1 MEDLW
6 SDIARLIL
14 AMETGK
20 GLSTAE
26 EMEKSEVA
34 WEEEMVRRNRL
45 ANLGLPAEEKQAVE
59 RFEDGVAAV
68 AELERRRVPSPRTFF
83 SRSGH
88 WSDME
93 LVAAV
98 QQGLWEVSIRL
109 EKNCLTFVNFQ
120 GYSLALQPA
129 HLSKERWQV
138 FLGEK
143 KGGCLIP
150 SVPLGGG
157 SAAHQHKV
165 ARALAKA
172 REAMD
177 EDSHPLQSVRRGLV
191 VQEAVVNPELEVR
204 FPSSPT
210 RSLFLRCTAG
220 WSVERERRFSPGGGK
235 PAPGK

>member
-26 EMEKSEVA
+26 EMEKAEAA

-59 RFEDGVAAV
+59 RFEDGVSAV
-68 AELERRRVPSPRTFF
+68 AELERCRVPSPRTFF

-109 EKNCLTFVNFQ
+109 E
-120 GYSLALQPA
+120 
-129 HLSKERWQV
+129 
-138 FLGEK
+138 
-143 KGGCLIP
+143 
-150 SVPLGGG
+150 
-157 SAAHQHKV
+157 
-165 ARALAKA
+165 
-172 REAMD
+172 
-177 EDSHPLQSVRRGLV
+177 
-191 VQEAVVNPELEVR
+191 
-204 FPSSPT
+204 T
-210 RSLFLRCTAG
+210 RKC
-220 WSVERERRFSPGGGK
+220 
-235 PAPGK
+235 

>member
-26 EMEKSEVA
+26 EMEKAETA

-68 AELERRRVPSPRTFF
+68 AELERCRVPSPRTFF

-98 QQGLWEVSIRL
+98 QQGLWEVSTRL
-109 EKNCLTFVNFQ
+109 EKNCLTCVQFS
-120 GYSLALQPA
+120 GLQPCPA
-129 HLSKERWQV
+129 ASA
-138 FLGEK
+138 
-143 KGGCLIP
+143 
-150 SVPLGGG
+150 PL
-157 SAAHQHKV
+157 Q
-165 ARALAKA
+165 RALAGVSGREEGWLPHTKRPPWWRQCCPPAKGCPGLGQGQGGNGRGPTSPAVGEEGA
-172 REAMD
+172 RGAG
-177 EDSHPLQSVRRGLV
+177 SRR
-191 VQEAVVNPELEVR
+191 QP
-204 FPSSPT
+204 
-210 RSLFLRCTAG
+210 
-220 WSVERERRFSPGGGK
+220 
-235 PAPGK
+235 

>member
-20 GLSTAE
+20 SLSTAE
-26 EMEKSEVA
+26 EMEKAEAA

-68 AELERRRVPSPRTFF
+68 AELERCRVASPRTFF

-98 QQGLWEVSIRL
+98 QQGLWEVSTRL
-109 EKNCLTFVNFQ
+109 K
-120 GYSLALQPA
+120 
-129 HLSKERWQV
+129 KE
-138 FLGEK
+138 
-143 KGGCLIP
+143 
-150 SVPLGGG
+150 
-157 SAAHQHKV
+157 
-165 ARALAKA
+165 
-172 REAMD
+172 
-177 EDSHPLQSVRRGLV
+177 
-191 VQEAVVNPELEVR
+191 
-204 FPSSPT
+204 
-210 RSLFLRCTAG
+210 LFT
-220 WSVERERRFSPGGGK
+220 
-235 PAPGK
+235 

>member
-1 MEDLW
+1 MFPESAASSGVNRETMEDLW

-20 GLSTAE
+20 GLSAAE
-26 EMEKSEVA
+26 EMEKAEAA

-68 AELERRRVPSPRTFF
+68 AELERCRVPSPRTFF

-109 EKNCLTFVNFQ
+109 E
-120 GYSLALQPA
+120 
-129 HLSKERWQV
+129 
-138 FLGEK
+138 
-143 KGGCLIP
+143 
-150 SVPLGGG
+150 
-157 SAAHQHKV
+157 
-165 ARALAKA
+165 
-172 REAMD
+172 
-177 EDSHPLQSVRRGLV
+177 
-191 VQEAVVNPELEVR
+191 
-204 FPSSPT
+204 T
-210 RSLFLRCTAG
+210 RKC
-220 WSVERERRFSPGGGK
+220 
-235 PAPGK
+235 